1 MDSIVIN
8 ERKYSTNDSLTSG
21 YETNEEKDSF
31 EDIIENTN
39 LSEEVIN
46 KEIIEIENYV
56 NLIESE
62 TSQDLVVSIVKPIT
76 DYRNNFNEFE
86 GNILT
91 ELLSATKI
99 LNNNNLDANK
109 QNHLSINRINGDDL
123 DINVRKLKVHDMED
137 KLRLIIQMSKSLN
150 GFRNI
155 CEEDRYSLIKYGFLE
170 VNNMFRIKT
179 GEMKLTHCSLY
190 NVR

>member
-1 MDSIVIN
+1 
-8 ERKYSTNDSLTSG
+8 
-21 YETNEEKDSF
+21 
-31 EDIIENTN
+31 
-39 LSEEVIN
+39 
-46 KEIIEIENYV
+46 V

-123 DINVRKLKVHDMED
+123 DINVRKLKVYDMED

-155 CEEDRYSLIKYGFLE
+155 CEEDRYSLIKYGFIE
-170 VNNMFRIKT
+170 VNNMTRIKT
-179 GEMKLTHCSLY
+179 GEMNLAYWSLC
-190 NVR
+190 NVRYYLTIT